1 MVSEEEIQKVVARHR
16 ERYGRL
22 DVLVNNAGVGIGA
35 PVAEH
40 QTKRIDMQLDLNLRA
55 IILFY
60 RECADLLR
68 AAGAEHRNALVVNTA
83 SIAGKSGQ
91 PWVSVYSATKFA
103 VVGWTQ
109 SMNKE
114 LNGEGIKSLALC
126 PGFVETPMTEWIREE
141 VPADEMITTA
151 DVAEA
156 VRFALHVSPA
166 CVIPEII
173 FQRTDES
180 L

>member
-1 MVSEEEIQKVVARHR
+1 
-16 ERYGRL
+16 
-22 DVLVNNAGVGIGA
+22 
-35 PVAEH
+35 
-40 QTKRIDMQLDLNLRA
+40 
-55 IILFY
+55 
-60 RECADLLR
+60 
-68 AAGAEHRNALVVNTA
+68 VVNTA

-91 PWVSVYSATKFA
+91 AWLSVYSATKFA

-126 PGFVETPMTEWIREE
+126 PGFVETPMTEFIRDQ
-141 VPADEMITTA
+141 VPAEEMIRPS

-156 VRFALHVSPA
+156 VRYALHVSTA

-173 FQRTDES
+173 FQRPGETV
-180 L
+180 